1 MRTYVVYPGGKAAQT
16 LRIARGGAITISRD
30 EGYASIVRCETGAT
44 IAIYRDGEDMPMER
58 RCDGVMV
65 EARR

>member
-1 MRTYVVYPGGKAAQT
+1 MTTYVIYPGGHAAQT
-16 LRIARGGAITISRD
+16 LHIARGVAIIISLN
-30 EGYASIVRCETGAT
+30 EGCASIVRCETGAT

-65 EARR
+65 EA